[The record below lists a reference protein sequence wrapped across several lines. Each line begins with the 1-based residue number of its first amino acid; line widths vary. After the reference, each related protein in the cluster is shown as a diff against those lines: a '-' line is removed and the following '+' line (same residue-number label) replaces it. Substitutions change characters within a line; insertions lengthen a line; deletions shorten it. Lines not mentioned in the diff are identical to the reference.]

1 VEYPRSILITGAS
14 SGIGEAL
21 ALEYAGVG
29 LTLTLTGRD
38 ATRLAAVAE
47 ACRARGATVTSAT
60 VDVVDEDKLARFI
73 GEADDTTPLELVIAN
88 AGVSAPLSDLT
99 HLDAQVRR
107 TFDVNLTGVFNTLH
121 PTLARMLPRRRGQLA
136 IVSSI
141 AGLRGLP
148 GAVAYSASKAAV
160 LAYGEGLRGR
170 LAREGIEVSVICPGY
185 VRSRMTARNKFPMPF
200 LMDADRAARRIRHG
214 LRRNRGRIAFP
225 WPTYVAMLLITA
237 LPEALLDRLS
247 RRIPEKD

>member
-21 ALEYAGVG
+21 ALDYAGVG
-29 LTLTLTGRD
+29 VTLALTGRD
-38 ATRLAAVAE
+38 VARLAGVAE

-73 GEADDTTPLELVIAN
+73 GEADDVAPLDLVIAN
-88 AGVSAPLSDLT
+88 AGVSAPMNDLA

-107 TFDVNLTGVFNTLH
+107 TFNVNLTGVFNTLH
-121 PTLARMLPRRRGQLA
+121 PALARMLPRHRGQLA

-160 LAYGEGLRGR
+160 RAYGEGLRGR
-170 LAREGIEVSVICPGY
+170 LAREGIAVSVICPGY

-200 LMDADRAARRIRHG
+200 LMDADRAARRIRRG
-214 LRRNRGRIAFP
+214 LRRNKGRIAFP
-225 WPTYVAMLLITA
+225 WPTYLAMLLLTA
-237 LPEALLDRLS
+237 LPEALLDQLS